1 MTAPILMHGSETWV
15 HSQKERNKIQ
25 TAEMRFLRKTKGCT
39 RLDRTRNENI
49 RIQLNICSIFG
60 RITNYR
66 NRWKDHINR
75 MEDHTA
81 EVNYEIQAKGKIYV
95 GRPMKRWD

>member
-15 HSQKERNKIQ
+15 HSQKEMNKIQ
-25 TAEMRFLRKTKGCT
+25 AAEMRFLRKTKGCT

-49 RIQLNICSIFG
+49 RAQLNICSIFG

-66 NRWKDHINR
+66 NRWKVHINR
-75 MEDHTA
+75 MEDHRLPKQITK
-81 EVNYEIQAKGKIYV
+81 YKPMGKYMLID
-95 GRPMKRWD
+95 P